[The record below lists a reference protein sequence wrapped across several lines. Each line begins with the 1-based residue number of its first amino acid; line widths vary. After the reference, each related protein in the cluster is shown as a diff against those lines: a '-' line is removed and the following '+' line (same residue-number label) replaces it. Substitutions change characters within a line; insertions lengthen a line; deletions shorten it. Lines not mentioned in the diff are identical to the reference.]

1 MPNAL
6 WPMCHTGAPPAHTA
20 HYSAA
25 EGRES
30 PTDSGLNLL
39 EITLSFRSALLL
51 SAASL
56 ALLSGAAQAA
66 DLLVSAAPE
75 QAAASSNWDGFYAGM
90 FAGYAAGTLTT
101 TDNWN
106 TSPYEE
112 DYSGYLVGLQAG
124 YNFTLSDNIVGG
136 FAVDVAYNNG
146 ATEDPSYVTTIG
158 WSGSATARLGLD
170 LNGVVPISWAA
181 SRLPT
186 PRSRIAPTLPTAR
199 ATSATPSAPASKS
212 RWLTMSRPMS
222 NTATPASA
230 PRSTTWTTSR
240 PAISRTAR
248 SVQV

>member
-1 MPNAL
+1 M
-6 WPMCHTGAPPAHTA
+6 
-20 HYSAA
+20 
-25 EGRES
+25 
-30 PTDSGLNLL
+30 
-39 EITLSFRSALLL
+39 SFRSALLL

-170 LNGVVPISWAA
+170 LNGVVPY
-181 SRLPT
+181 LLGG
-186 PRSRIAPTLPTAR
+186 IAFANAEITDSADFTDSQSHIGYTVGAGIEVALADNVSANVEYRYTGFGTKIYNLDNVTTGDLADSSVR
-199 ATSATPSAPASKS
+199 AG
-212 RWLTMSRPMS
+212 L
-222 NTATPASA
+222 NYHFN
-230 PRSTTWTTSR
+230 
-240 PAISRTAR
+240 
-248 SVQV
+248 